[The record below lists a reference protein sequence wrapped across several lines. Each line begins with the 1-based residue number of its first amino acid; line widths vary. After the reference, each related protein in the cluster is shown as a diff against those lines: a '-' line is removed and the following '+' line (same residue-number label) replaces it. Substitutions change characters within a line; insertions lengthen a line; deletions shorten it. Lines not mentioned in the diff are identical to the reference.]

1 MAAAEVLGVTLPDY
15 KLSASV
21 DDKCAVLHD
30 WQKAN
35 ERYLL
40 RPMNCPHH
48 CHIFKAQQRSYR
60 QLPLRLFEFGT
71 VYRHE
76 QTGELNGLLRVRG
89 FTQDDAH
96 IFCTSG
102 QVEEEFRATIN
113 LTKFVL
119 ESVGL
124 DDFRVQ
130 LSLRDPDSS
139 KYVGSEEN
147 WDMAESSLRGVLE
160 GSGLDFNEEPGE
172 AAFYGPKADF
182 MVRDCI
188 GRSWQ
193 LGTVQLDYNLPE
205 RFKLEYNGSD
215 NQAHRPVMIHRA
227 PFGSLERFTGML
239 IEHFA
244 GAFPLWLSPEQVRVL
259 PLSDKSIEYAVQ
271 VAKQLTDAGL
281 KATVDSTGGKV
292 QAKIRNA
299 QLDLTNYMAVVG
311 PKEAEAGE
319 LALRDRID
327 GDLGSMPVAQ
337 AIAKL
342 KEEIANRTVRQVV
355 KSSGTPTASVEGE
368 ATGNEY

>member
-1 MAAAEVLGVTLPDY
+1 
-15 KLSASV
+15 
-21 DDKCAVLHD
+21 
-30 WQKAN
+30 
-35 ERYLL
+35 
-40 RPMNCPHH
+40 
-48 CHIFKAQQRSYR
+48 
-60 QLPLRLFEFGT
+60 
-71 VYRHE
+71 
-76 QTGELNGLLRVRG
+76 
-89 FTQDDAH
+89 
-96 IFCTSG
+96 
-102 QVEEEFRATIN
+102 
-113 LTKFVL
+113 
-119 ESVGL
+119 
-124 DDFRVQ
+124 
-130 LSLRDPDSS
+130 
-139 KYVGSEEN
+139 
-147 WDMAESSLRGVLE
+147 
-160 GSGLDFNEEPGE
+160 
-172 AAFYGPKADF
+172 
-182 MVRDCI
+182 
-188 GRSWQ
+188 
-193 LGTVQLDYNLPE
+193 
-205 RFKLEYNGSD
+205 
-215 NQAHRPVMIHRA
+215 
-227 PFGSLERFTGML
+227 ML